1 MFETVFVVPQPFD
14 AVYAGAQR
22 GVPLEIVQ
30 KVTGH
35 RTASIVMKHYFQPGR
50 EDFRRTLAGKMP
62 ALLVGE
68 APKVEIPEIRTKLK
82 AMSEENW
89 QNIRDKLLANLP
101 ATLDEGAEGAI
112 EARPPS
118 LKAVLDAR

>member
-1 MFETVFVVPQPFD
+1 VTL
-14 AVYAGAQR
+14 ALSA

-62 ALLVGE
+62 ALLVGDE
-68 APKVEIPEIRTKLK
+68 RRVAPLEWADLRVSLET
-82 AMSEENW
+82 MTEENW
-89 QNIRDKLLANLP
+89 PAIRDELLAHLP
-101 ATLDEGAEGAI
+101 LDQGGFAVE
-112 EARPPS
+112 
-118 LKAVLDAR
+118 AVLA